1 MKNKLFVIWNIIQF
15 LIFLVF
21 IRFLGIGIIYLGNL
35 MK

>member
-1 MKNKLFVIWNIIQF
+1 MKKTIAWNMIQF